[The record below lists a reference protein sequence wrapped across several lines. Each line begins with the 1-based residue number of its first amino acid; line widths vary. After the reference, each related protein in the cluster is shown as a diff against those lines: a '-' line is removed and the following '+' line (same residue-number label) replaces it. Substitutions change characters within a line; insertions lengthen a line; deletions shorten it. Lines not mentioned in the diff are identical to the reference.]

1 MRTIRIVVTLSMLIA
16 AHLTVEVGRAA
27 AAEEG
32 TVQALAA
39 WQGQGRFFQ
48 TGQDQALFFGAFGG
62 TLFLQ
67 NQTGALDAAKIVCP
81 AMLEL
86 NLNDGT
92 QSAEGRCIV
101 TVKSGDRAFARW
113 RCTGKSLQGC
123 AGKFELTGGTGKL
136 LGITG
141 ESEFVVRSAIAEF
154 AVKGDE
160 SVQETAAGLAVWPT
174 LKYRIP

>member
-1 MRTIRIVVTLSMLIA
+1 MCSIRIVATLGLLVVA
-16 AHLTVEVGRAA
+16 PLTVEVAPAA

-32 TVQALAA
+32 TAQAVAA

-48 TGQDQALFFGAFGG
+48 TAADQALFFGAFGG

-67 NQTGALDAAKIVCP
+67 DDKGALHAAKILCP

-92 QSAEGRCIV
+92 QSAEGRCIM
-101 TVKSGDRAFARW
+101 TARSGDRAFGRW

-123 AGKFELTGGTGKL
+123 TGRFELIGGTGKL

-160 SVQETAAGLAVWPT
+160 SVQETAAGLAVWPA

>member
-1 MRTIRIVVTLSMLIA
+1 MRTIRIVVTLGLLAA
-16 AHLTVEVGRAA
+16 AHLSLHLAPAT

-32 TVQALAA
+32 TVQAVAA
-39 WQGQGRFFQ
+39 WQGQGRFYQ
-48 TGQDQALFFGAFGG
+48 TGKDQALFFGAFGG

-67 NQTGALDAAKIVCP
+67 NQTGALDAAKLLCP
-81 AMLEL
+81 TTLEL

-101 TVKSGDRAFARW
+101 TARSGDRAFARW

-123 AGKFELTGGTGKL
+123 TGKFELTGGTGKL

-141 ESEFVVRSAIAEF
+141 ESEFMVRSGVAEF

-160 SVQETAAGLAVWPT
+160 TVQETAAGLAVWPA